1 MRAHAALVGLLA
13 ILVGLWQLAPMAGS
27 SFAGSS
33 GQGDGHSSAAVS
45 SVPQV
50 RLAVLLVFDQLR
62 GDFLERWEPLW
73 GPDGFRRLQ
82 QEGAWFI
89 RCHYPYGVTT
99 TGPGHASIL
108 TGTCPDRHGIVN
120 NNWYEDGEEVYCAT
134 SPRYRLVPAMGKD
147 GKTDEAESSALAGK
161 VRVPQAGSPDRLLA
175 ETVADVLRATHPSA
189 KIFGLSLKDRSAILP
204 VGRRPDGAFWF
215 TQRVVTSTY
224 YAERLPE
231 WVEAFER
238 RQVAQRG
245 FGQSW
250 ERYRDDVDYV
260 RWSGPDDQ
268 DGEGVGVRVTVAKD
282 PARGWSQGRTFPHP
296 LHPPQWREPRREYYA
311 ALANSPFGNELLAEF
326 AKACIR
332 AENLGSDDIP
342 DLLVV
347 SFSSNDLV
355 GHTWGPDSQEV
366 LDITLRS
373 DAIVAD
379 LLQFLDTRVGRGKY
393 LLALTAD
400 HGVCPLPEV
409 SRQRRIYAQRVEVR
423 RLLDQTQ
430 QHLSRVYGLKEE
442 EGSTLQRRLNWFEAV
457 SFPWLYLNP
466 RVVAAAAKSRE
477 EVAREAARFLN
488 QQAEVYRA
496 WTRQEL
502 AQGFPNTEAIGQR
515 MARSFHPKR
524 CGDVVIVLKPY
535 CLPRSSNP
543 ATPRTGTT
551 HGAPFSYDTHVPL
564 LVYGPGIAGGVRHEA
579 TTPQAIAAI
588 FARYLGLRL
597 PRQAEFPVPQTLTAK
612 PGALTPKQPR

>member
-1 MRAHAALVGLLA
+1 MRAHVALAGLLA
-13 ILVGLWQLAPMAGS
+13 ILAGLWQLTPTAGIS
-27 SFAGSS
+27 VAGEISQTVGGSS
-33 GQGDGHSSAAVS
+33 GSAVAN
-45 SVPQV
+45 PKV

-89 RCHYPYGVTT
+89 HCHYPYGVTT

-134 SPRYRLVPAMGKD
+134 SSRYRLVPAVPKD
-147 GKTDEAESSALAGK
+147 SKGNEAEAPSPAAK
-161 VRVPQAGSPDRLLA
+161 PRVPQAGTPDRLLA
-175 ETVADVLRATHPSA
+175 ETVADVLRTAHPAA

-204 VGRRPDGAFWF
+204 VGRRPDGAYWF
-215 TQRVVTSTY
+215 TQRFVTSTY

-238 RQVAQRG
+238 RQVVQRW

-250 ERYRDDVDYV
+250 ERYRKDIDYT

-268 DGEGVGVRVTVAKD
+268 EGEGIGARVTAAKD

-296 LHPPQWREPRREYYA
+296 LHPPQRRAPGREYYE

-326 AKACIR
+326 AKACIT
-332 AENLGSDDIP
+332 AEKLGSDDIP
-342 DLLVV
+342 DLLVI

-373 DAIVAD
+373 DRIVAD
-379 LLQFLDTRVGRGKY
+379 LLQFLDAQVGRGKY

-400 HGVCPLPEV
+400 HGICPLPEV
-409 SRQRRIYAQRVEVR
+409 SRQRQIYAQRVEVR
-423 RLLDQTQ
+423 RLLEQTQ
-430 QHLSRVYGLKEE
+430 EHLNRVYALKTE
-442 EGSTLQRRLNWFEAV
+442 EGSALGRRASWFEAV
-457 SFPWLYLNP
+457 SLPWLYLNP
-466 RVVAAAAKSRE
+466 RVVAAVGKSRE
-477 EVAREAARFLN
+477 EVAQETARFLN
-488 QQAEVYRA
+488 EQAEVYRA
-496 WTRQEL
+496 WTRKEL
-502 AQGFPNTEAIGQR
+502 VQGFPATETVGRR
-515 MARSFHPKR
+515 MARSFHPHR

-543 ATPRTGTT
+543 ATPSTGTT

-588 FARYLGLRL
+588 FAHYLGLR
-597 PRQAEFPVPQTLTAK
+597 PPQQAEFPVPKTLAAK
-612 PGALTPKQPR
+612 PGGSAPRHSR